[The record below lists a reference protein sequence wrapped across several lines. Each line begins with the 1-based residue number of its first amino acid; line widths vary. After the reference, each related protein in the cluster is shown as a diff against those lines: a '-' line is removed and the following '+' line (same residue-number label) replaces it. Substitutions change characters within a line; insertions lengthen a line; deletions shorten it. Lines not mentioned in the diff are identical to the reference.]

1 MGTDKKEEIMEE
13 SAVDQ
18 LKGKAYSKV
27 LNFVKENIS
36 NGKFKV
42 GEKLPTE
49 RELSEKL
56 ELSRNSVREALR
68 TLDNMGMIE
77 CRQGSGNY
85 LTGDL
90 RKNIEQSFAMM
101 FMLKQIDDKQISM
114 LRRAVDIQA
123 IRLAVRNISDEEI
136 EEVNNFFA
144 QYMSIER
151 DKAAFVD
158 KEVHLMIAK
167 QSKNELFVII
177 NDALSEIMDKFIF
190 KARNLV
196 IKNQG
201 DVITVMHVE
210 MMKALIER
218 NEQKGVLAVNTHYD
232 IIDRYL

>member
-136 EEVNNFFA
+136 EEVNDFFA

-151 DKAAFVD
+151 DKATFVD
-158 KEVHLMIAK
+158 KEFHLMIAK
-167 QSKNELFVII
+167 YSKNELFVII

>member
-158 KEVHLMIAK
+158 KEFHLMIAK
-167 QSKNELFVII
+167 YSNNELFVII
-177 NDALSEIMDKFIF
+177 NDAFSEIMDKFIF

>member
-1 MGTDKKEEIMEE
+1 
-13 SAVDQ
+13 
-18 LKGKAYSKV
+18 
-27 LNFVKENIS
+27 
-36 NGKFKV
+36 
-42 GEKLPTE
+42 
-49 RELSEKL
+49 
-56 ELSRNSVREALR
+56 
-68 TLDNMGMIE
+68 MIE

-158 KEVHLMIAK
+158 KEFHLMIAK
-167 QSKNELFVII
+167 YSKNELFVII

>member
-42 GEKLPTE
+42 GDKLPTE

-158 KEVHLMIAK
+158 KEFHLMIAK
-167 QSKNELFVII
+167 YSKNELFVII

-201 DVITVMHVE
+201 DIITVMHVE

>member
-136 EEVNNFFA
+136 EEVNNVFA

-158 KEVHLMIAK
+158 KEFHLMIAK
-167 QSKNELFVII
+167 YSKNELFVII

>member
-1 MGTDKKEEIMEE
+1 MVTDKKEEIMEE
-13 SAVDQ
+13 LAVDQ

-136 EEVNNFFA
+136 EEVNDFFA
-144 QYMSIER
+144 QYMSVER

-158 KEVHLMIAK
+158 KEFHLMIAK
-167 QSKNELFVII
+167 YSKNELFVII

>member
-1 MGTDKKEEIMEE
+1 MGTDKKEEIMEK

-158 KEVHLMIAK
+158 KEFHLMIAK
-167 QSKNELFVII
+167 YSKNELFVII